1 MILSRII
8 YTESK
13 NENKYLP
20 FQLDDTMTESSERRH
35 KITCLNTQQ
44 MQIHVK
50 TFFGCQIKMSYEENF
65 LV

>member
-35 KITCLNTQQ
+35 KITSFKHTDVDTRKNF
-44 MQIHVK
+44 
-50 TFFGCQIKMSYEENF
+50 FFGCQIKMSYEKNF